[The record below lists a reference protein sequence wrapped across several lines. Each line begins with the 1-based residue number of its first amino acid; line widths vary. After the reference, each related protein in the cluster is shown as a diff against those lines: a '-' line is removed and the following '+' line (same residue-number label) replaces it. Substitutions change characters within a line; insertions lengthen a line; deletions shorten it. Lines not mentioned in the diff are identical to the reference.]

1 MTPNF
6 LQDSNGNSQ
15 IAFTDFQRWWHM
27 EHPKLQLSQTFL
39 WPILLLPKQKKHLS
53 EKLGSDETFHQ
64 IGRQVITPDV
74 LPGDA
79 LFDELGSLL
88 PEVQV
93 IWWSWMGG
101 WQLEVSSLDL
111 GRDWIGL
118 DSRRLTAGYPKL
130 WMNGNK
136 CASFY
141 IWNGHWAIC
150 VILSYISG
158 G

>member
-15 IAFTDFQRWWHM
+15 IYSFYRFLKMMAHGTSKASTFTNLFV
-27 EHPKLQLSQTFL
+27 TYFFCFL
-39 WPILLLPKQKKHLS
+39 NQKKHLS

-64 IGRQVITPDV
+64 IGCQVITPDV

-111 GRDWIGL
+111 R
-118 DSRRLTAGYPKL
+118 SREVLACKWT
-130 WMNGNK
+130 
-136 CASFY
+136 
-141 IWNGHWAIC
+141 
-150 VILSYISG
+150 
-158 G
+158 